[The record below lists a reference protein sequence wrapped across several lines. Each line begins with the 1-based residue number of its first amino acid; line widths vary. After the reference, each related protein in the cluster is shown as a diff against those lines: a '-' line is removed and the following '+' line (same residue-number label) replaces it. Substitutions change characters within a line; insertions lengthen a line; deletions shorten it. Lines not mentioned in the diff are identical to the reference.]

1 MSSWRVPL
9 TTSNGE
15 NCTAPGSRDSNLG
28 IILAPR
34 ASLTPQVRV
43 NVNCSATSTAFLSVF
58 HQHLIRSDV
67 SLFSAFDRGAC
78 ACANSTVKNTTITA
92 AHTFKL
98 QSLLTMTTLLHR
110 KAHAHRTHEKMSRRF
125 GLAHSPPCITAAK
138 RKRDSAQPQREAQAG
153 QRAASTRSASATARS
168 LKRRGGRAINRMS
181 QRPPLTARPA
191 WLSD

>member
-110 KAHAHRTHEKMSRRF
+110 KAHAHRTHEKMSRHTFRSF
-125 GLAHSPPCITAAK
+125 FHTPQTAPTASFAVAARRRIPPKSFPSPNGRGRPGRCRDRHLA
-138 RKRDSAQPQREAQAG
+138 
-153 QRAASTRSASATARS
+153 
-168 LKRRGGRAINRMS
+168 
-181 QRPPLTARPA
+181 PA
-191 WLSD
+191 

>member
-67 SLFSAFDRGAC
+67 SLFSAFGLGAC
-78 ACANSTVKNTTITA
+78 ACAFADSTVKNTTITA
-92 AHTFKL
+92 THTFKV
-98 QSLLTMTTLLHR
+98 QNLLTMSILLHR
-110 KAHAHRTHEKMSRRF
+110 KARGYKLRLRSIALALRGSSGKSVEKFRTSTFPSLH
-125 GLAHSPPCITAAK
+125 HSK
-138 RKRDSAQPQREAQAG
+138 E
-153 QRAASTRSASATARS
+153 
-168 LKRRGGRAINRMS
+168 GG
-181 QRPPLTARPA
+181 P
-191 WLSD
+191 SDQKTLR